1 MSVLNTADVGRAE
14 RAVNDKTHSNG
25 KAPQPRRLNI
35 NLPARTYAE
44 LEKLAEESGRTMTEL
59 VRVAI
64 GLIQVAIKE
73 EGHEHKLAVI
83 DRDGKLVKELILL
96 R

>member
-1 MSVLNTADVGRAE
+1 MAVVNTEELGRAE
-14 RAVNDKTHSNG
+14 TKVNVDAKSNG

-35 NLPARTYAE
+35 NLPAKTYAE

-64 GLIQVAIKE
+64 GLVQVAIQE

-83 DRDGKLVKELILL
+83 DRNGKLVKELILL